1 MSRNYPL
8 LLGGQFLGAFG
19 DNFVLAALLGPL
31 TFQLVSGK
39 ITEQQLNAQN
49 ALFSAVFFVPF
60 IVLAPL
66 AGFLNDRW
74 PKTSWLV
81 GGNALKF
88 VGALIG
94 LAGVAWHGGDFQAS
108 RWWQVVAYAVIG
120 IGACLYSPA
129 KYGVLPEIVSSERL
143 VKANGTVEMLTLVA
157 ILGGLWGGATL
168 YDHVRSLPICYGVT
182 AGLYALAL
190 ACNTLMTRTPHDG
203 DVVFKHSVA
212 DFGSRLSRLIKHP
225 RLARVL
231 LGCGVFWFVGAT
243 LRGNLQAW
251 GLETLRIA
259 GVHEITNEKLAMLKV
274 GLILGVVAGC
284 VLAGQ
289 LHRTGDLSWCRRY
302 GVMVAVAVAA
312 LGAIGGHFGIAVAVI
327 LLVVAGLVAGLLLI
341 PLNAALQNES
351 PAGTLGKAI
360 AVQNFVD
367 YCSMLLGAIFL
378 QVLTKLG
385 VGTYGVFV
393 ALGGTVA
400 ILALGLRI
408 RAAHEASEGG
418 ELLDRSDEVRAAGA
432 NPEIVQR

>member
-1 MSRNYPL
+1 MKNTSRNYPL

-60 IVLAPL
+60 ILLAPL

-74 PKTSWLV
+74 AKTRWLV

-88 VGALIG
+88 LGAMIG
-94 LAGVAWHGGDFQAS
+94 LAGVAWHAGDFHAS
-108 RWWQVVAYAVIG
+108 RGWQVVGYAVIG

-129 KYGVLPEIVSSERL
+129 KYGVLPEIVPAERL

-168 YDHVRSLPICYGVT
+168 FDHVRSLPICYAVT
-182 AGLYALAL
+182 AGLYSLAFV
-190 ACNTLMTRTPHDG
+190 CNLLMKRTPHDAG
-203 DVVFKHSVA
+203 VAFRHSVI
-212 DFGSRLSRLIKHP
+212 DFGGRLTRLFKHP
-225 RLARVL
+225 RLSRVL
-231 LGCGVFWFVGAT
+231 LGCGLFWFVGAV

-259 GVHEITNEKLAMLKV
+259 GVHGITNEKLALLKV
-274 GLILGVVAGC
+274 GLILGVVGGC
-284 VLAGQ
+284 LLAGQ
-289 LHRTGDLSWCRRY
+289 LHRVGDLSWCRRY
-302 GVMVAVAVAA
+302 GVMLAFAVAA
-312 LGAIGGHFGIAVAVI
+312 LGVIGGHAGLAVAVV
-327 LLVVAGLVAGLLLI
+327 LLVAAGIVAGLLLI
-341 PLNAALQNES
+341 PLNAALQHES

-367 YCSMLLGAIFL
+367 YSSMLAGAMFL
-378 QVLTKLG
+378 QLMTKLG

-393 ALGGTVA
+393 ALGAAVA
-400 ILALGLRI
+400 ALALTLRI
-408 RAAHEASEGG
+408 RVMTSANDARDRFEGAVPVVASA
-418 ELLDRSDEVRAAGA
+418 ELT
-432 NPEIVQR
+432 QK